1 MAKYA
6 DDTTQPEI
14 KNTYCM
20 LMKVAYGSEVWII
33 TQAVLIKNIS
43 LSHHTICNLVLE
55 ATCTCTI
62 PLK

>member
-20 LMKVAYGSEVWII
+20 LMNVEYGSEVWIT
-33 TQAVLIKNIS
+33 TQAVLKKNAS
-43 LSHHTICNLVLE
+43 SSHHTIYNVVPE
-55 ATCTCTI
+55 ATCTCKSS
-62 PLK
+62 LE